1 MFTKFGFGEII
12 LHTYMGREGLGSS
25 YWTAWLRQVHGSVKQ
40 TVQDSK
46 YIWLIIFSPNRELD
60 NTSLLYRCYYYN

>member
-25 YWTAWLRQVHGSVKQ
+25 YWTAWLRQVHSYQ
-40 TVQDSK
+40 RWTLQE
-46 YIWLIIFSPNRELD
+46 INTTIIKVTFIYMCATPEIKTL
-60 NTSLLYRCYYYN
+60 TTK